1 MYFAVLG
8 PLEVH
13 DGERLCT
20 PTRTKLRDLLALL
33 LVSVGRQVSRRS
45 LIADLWDHCPP
56 PTAAPALHV
65 YVSQL
70 RQLLSPGLALDAENQ
85 LLQTVPDGY
94 RITVGP
100 EECDLSQFERMSDQ
114 GIAAMESG
122 DAELAATVLRRALWL
137 WRGPA
142 FADIA
147 LPAIQDFH
155 VPRLEELRLTVLGR
169 RIDADLTLGRH
180 EEVLPELAKLVAEN
194 PLNEDFAARLIRAW
208 MAGGRPDEALATY
221 RQLSTRLREDLGL
234 EPGTELQTLCRA
246 VLAGRAPSTDQI
258 TTVRVSWQSPA
269 QLPRDLPDFTGRGRL
284 VEEIGDALLHGANQ
298 EIPTPCLITGPAGV
312 GKTSLAV
319 HVAHVLKDHFPDGQ
333 LFVDLQGF
341 EYEPREPASI
351 LSDLLADIGV
361 DRRSIPQDIRQRSEL
376 FRAHLR
382 GRRVLLLLD
391 NAGSPE
397 QLSPFLP
404 SGLGCMVLVTSR
416 NTFSQWTD
424 VVRVSIDA
432 LNADESIELLA
443 AILGGDRVARESHAA
458 RQIVDACGRLP
469 LAVRIAAARLGVRE
483 YGSLEQFANRLDD
496 EKTRLDELVAGD
508 LEMRASIALTYRS
521 CAEADRKTLRA
532 LGVLPD
538 CAFPSWLA
546 AALTGTSTETAQ
558 RIIDHL
564 VQVHLL
570 RVAGRDT
577 VGQLSY
583 GFHELVRIF
592 ARDQFGPEK
601 TAEWR
606 VTTLERVAEGYLALL
621 DRVEAHGCPAGRPRL
636 PRPALTWKPGE
647 HGVVEIVDTEPL
659 AWLEMETDRLIHL
672 IITTYEFGL
681 DGHAIAL
688 ADRLLW
694 FLAMK
699 DNRLAWSSV
708 LSVGLAAARRLGDPQ
723 AEAALLRSRG
733 DLTEEQLII
742 DRRYVDQVMALYQ

>member
-1 MYFAVLG
+1 MYFAALG

-33 LVSVGRQVSRRS
+33 LVNVGRQVSRRS

-94 RITVGP
+94 RITVGL
-100 EECDLSQFERMSDQ
+100 EECDLLQFERMSDQ
-114 GIAAMESG
+114 GIAVMESG

-169 RIDADLTLGRH
+169 RIDADLALGRH
-180 EEVLPELAKLVAEN
+180 EEVLPELAKLAAEN
-194 PLNEDFAARLIRAW
+194 PLNEDFAARLMQAW
-208 MAGGRPDEALATY
+208 TAVGRPDEALATY

-234 EPGTELQTLCRA
+234 EPGAELQTLCRA
-246 VLAGRAPSTDQI
+246 ALADRGPSADQI
-258 TTVRVSWQSPA
+258 TTTRASWQSPA
-269 QLPRDLPDFTGRGRL
+269 QLPRDLPDFTGRVRIIAAVG
-284 VEEIGDALLHGANQ
+284 EALLRGASQ
-298 EIPTPCLITGPAGV
+298 EIPTPCLITGPAGA

-319 HVAHVLKDHFPDGQ
+319 HAAHALKDHFPDGQ

-341 EYEPREPASI
+341 EYEPREPASV

-361 DRRSIPQDIRQRSEL
+361 DRRSLPQDMRQRSEL

-404 SGLGCMVLVTSR
+404 TGPGCMVLVTSR
-416 NTFSQWTD
+416 NALSQWTD
-424 VVRVSIDA
+424 VMRVSIDA
-432 LNADESIELLA
+432 LSADESIELLA
-443 AILGGDRVARESHAA
+443 AVLGGDRVARESLAA
-458 RQIVDACGRLP
+458 QRIVDSCGRLP

-483 YGSLEQFANRLDD
+483 CGSLEQFANRLDD

-508 LEMRASIALTYRS
+508 LEVRASIALTYRS
-521 CAEADRKTLRA
+521 CAEADRKILRA

-546 AALTGTSTETAQ
+546 AALTGTSTEVVE

-564 VQVHLL
+564 VEVHLL
-570 RVAGRDT
+570 RVAGRDA
-577 VGQLSY
+577 VGQMGY
-583 GFHELVRIF
+583 GFHDLVRVF

-606 VTTLERVAEGYLALL
+606 GTALERIAGGYLALL
-621 DRVEAHGCPAGRPRL
+621 DRAEAHGCPAGRSRL
-636 PRPALTWKPGE
+636 PKPEPTWEPGE
-647 HGVVEIVDTEPL
+647 HGVADIVDTEPL
-659 AWLEMETDRLIHL
+659 VWLETETDRLIHFV
-672 IITTYEFGL
+672 ITAYVFRL
-681 DGHAIAL
+681 NRHAIAL
-688 ADRLLW
+688 ADRLVW
-694 FLAMK
+694 FFAMK
-699 DNRLAWSSV
+699 ANLHAWSSV

-733 DLTEEQLII
+733 DLTEEQLTI
-742 DRRYVDQVMALYQ
+742 DRQYVEHVMALYQ